1 MEADKVII
9 HVRFMPNGS
18 VSEIGER
25 PAERTPQQWFDFL
38 SLRVGDHYQALA
50 GGRGVFRLIRNE
62 IDGLK
67 TEALAAVS

>member
-25 PAERTPQQWFDFL
+25 PAEQHTAAMVRL
-38 SLRVGDHYQALA
+38 SELKAGDHYQALA
-50 GGRGVFRLIRNE
+50 GGRGVFRLIRNQMKPQ
-62 IDGLK
+62 D
-67 TEALAAVS
+67 

>member
-25 PAERTPQQWFDFL
+25 PTDSTPQQWFDFL
-38 SLRVGDHYQALA
+38 SLKAGDHYQALA
-50 GGRGVFRLIRNE
+50 GGRGVFRLI
-62 IDGLK
+62 
-67 TEALAAVS
+67 

>member
-25 PAERTPQQWFDFL
+25 PAEHTPQQWFDFL
-38 SLRVGDHYQALA
+38 NSRPGIIIKRWRV
-50 GGRGVFRLIRNE
+50 
-62 IDGLK
+62 
-67 TEALAAVS
+67 AAASSG